1 MIMGWLAFFD
11 GLVAVALA
19 MAGVVAAHYG
29 LTTPILGFAL
39 FAGGL
44 LFAVLA
50 LIFCLIAM
58 ITMMVSPARRAAL
71 PRAVT
76 GGALSLALVLPVVL
90 LVITHPYPA
99 INDITTDT
107 KNPPEFVHA
116 QEQAANQGRD
126 LKYDAATYAAIQEA
140 TPAYKDL
147 APLKMEGS
155 PDEVFKKAEIIV
167 GEVPTWQITGSDPQT
182 RQIEG
187 IATSSL
193 FRFKDD
199 FVIQVRA
206 AESGGSLIEMRSKS
220 RDGKGDF
227 GANYNR
233 IQSFFRLI
241 QGQPRGVTPPQ
252 TAS

>member
-1 MIMGWLAFFD
+1 MGWLAFFD
-11 GLVAVALA
+11 GLVAAALA
-19 MAGVVAAHYG
+19 MAGGVAAHYG

-107 KNPPEFVHA
+107 KNPPQFVHA
-116 QEQAANQGRD
+116 QEQAGNQGRD

-167 GEVPTWQITGSDPQT
+167 GEVPTWQITSSDPQT

-206 AESGGSLIEMRSKS
+206 AEGGGSLIEMRSKS

>member
-19 MAGVVAAHYG
+19 LAGIVAAHYG
-29 LTTPILGFAL
+29 MTMPIFGFAL

-44 LFAVLA
+44 LFALLA
-50 LIFCLIAM
+50 LAFCLVALV
-58 ITMMVSPARRAAL
+58 TMMLSPARRPAL
-71 PRAVT
+71 PRALT
-76 GGALSLALVLPVVL
+76 GGALSLAIVLPVVL
-90 LVITHPYPA
+90 LVVTHPYPA

-107 KNPPEFVHA
+107 EKSPEFVHA
-116 QEQAANQGRD
+116 QEQAGNQGRD
-126 LKYDAATYAAIQEA
+126 MKYDAAKYAAIQQA

-147 APLKMEGS
+147 APLKMDGS

-167 GEVPTWQITGSDPQT
+167 GEVPNWQITNSDPQT

-187 IATSSL
+187 VATSFL

-199 FVIQVRA
+199 FVIQVRPDG
-206 AESGGSLIEMRSKS
+206 SGSQIEMRSKS

-233 IQSFFRLI
+233 IETFFRLV
-241 QGQPRGVTPPQ
+241 QGQPRGMTPPQ
-252 TAS
+252 PAS

>member
-1 MIMGWLAFFD
+1 MGWLAFFD

-19 MAGVVAAHYG
+19 MAGIVAAHYG

-50 LIFCLIAM
+50 LIFCLIAL
-58 ITMMVSPARRAAL
+58 ITMMVSPSRRPAL

-76 GGALSLALVLPVVL
+76 GGALSLAVVLPVVL

-116 QEQAANQGRD
+116 QEQPGNHGRD
-126 LKYDAATYAAIQEA
+126 MKYDAAAYAAIQEA
-140 TPAYKDL
+140 TLAYKDL

-155 PDEVFKKAEIIV
+155 PEEVFKKAEIIV
-167 GEVPTWQITGSDPQT
+167 GEVPTWQITNTDPQT

-199 FVIQVRA
+199 FVIQVRP
-206 AESGGSLIEMRSKS
+206 AEGGGSLIEMRSKS